1 MERKEIE
8 EKLKY
13 FREGKERQS
22 IKDIMEKFYISKLKN
37 RMKRDYG
44 IKLGKVSIKEYQEI
58 MRYKGNKK
66 RDFRLK
72 SFKRKGNLRVI
83 YLYV

>member
-1 MERKEIE
+1 MLKNYGVKIGRVTQREYKEI
-8 EKLKY
+8 
-13 FREGKERQS
+13 
-22 IKDIMEKFYISKLKN
+22 IK
-37 RMKRDYG
+37 
-44 IKLGKVSIKEYQEI
+44 
-58 MRYKGNKK
+58 YKGNRK

>member
-1 MERKEIE
+1 MKKDQQ
-8 EKLKY
+8 EKLTEKY
-13 FREGKERQS
+13 SIAYKKLENIHRKYKERNRM
-22 IKDIMEKFYISKLKN
+22 IKD
-37 RMKRDYG
+37 YG
-44 IKLGKVSIKEYQEI
+44 VKIGKVSQKEYNEI
-58 MRYKGNKK
+58 MKYKGNSK